1 VKDIA
6 TVKSKN
12 LAVKI
17 INLYKMLCSE
27 KKEFVIAKQI
37 LRSGTSIGA
46 NLAEAEFAIST
57 KDYISKKSIALK
69 ECAETIYWL
78 ELLNETGYL
87 TKELFEELQAGSM
100 EILRLLLSSIKTTR
114 RKQKQIIDNK

>member
-1 VKDIA
+1 MKDIA

-69 ECAETIYWL
+69 ECAETI
-78 ELLNETGYL
+78 
-87 TKELFEELQAGSM
+87 KE
-100 EILRLLLSSIKTTR
+100 
-114 RKQKQIIDNK
+114 QIINCK